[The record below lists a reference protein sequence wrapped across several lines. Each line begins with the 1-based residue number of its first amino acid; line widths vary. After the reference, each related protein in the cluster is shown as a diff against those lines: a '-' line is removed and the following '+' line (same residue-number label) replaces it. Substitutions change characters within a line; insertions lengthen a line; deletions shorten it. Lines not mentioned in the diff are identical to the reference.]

1 MEVLK
6 RDGTLRAE
14 AANIL
19 DAMERLNQAATAK
32 QIADVYQK
40 QHGSSI
46 GKGYLDAVL
55 ADAKEKG
62 LVFKNLGETYEL
74 TAKGRAYLKSYR
86 SANAFGMELKPKTE
100 ENCFESKAAKTP
112 ENKNQTAS
120 VSRAEVRLAQ
130 KNNTEKAS
138 KREKAGAG
146 QQNLEGGKMV
156 KKSAGSNAGNVKKE
170 KVVVGTTKRATED
183 DVSCPFCQLYYPF
196 GTIKCPKCGATIGS
210 ADQTRKA
217 PPNKTVEVQKEA
229 PVAGYSYQPSSSG
242 GASDVSWGSVLVGIL
257 GAISAMGGSSILSWT
272 LDSVGTGSG
281 DVMNAVSSLSGSS
294 SEFIGIFVAE
304 GPVGT
309 TVGFGS
315 TGCSALSALS
325 AVSSDA
331 GNDGEIPIWEDSL
344 GGWHIGDNVPYSVV
358 EKRAETVYNV
368 LHGQKSDAM
377 RQPIIVAKTREQTE
391 AVNRIFR
398 TQRGDAV
405 EEKLD
410 LWISL
415 LEKDEYVS

>member
-14 AANIL
+14 AAYIL

-86 SANAFGMELKPKTE
+86 LANAFGMELKPKTE
-100 ENCFESKAAKTP
+100 ENRFESKAAKTP

-138 KREKAGAG
+138 KREKTGAG

-170 KVVVGTTKRATED
+170 KVVVGAEKRSTND
-183 DVSCPFCQLYYPF
+183 DIFCPHCHLFYPL
-196 GTIKCPKCGATIGS
+196 GTIKCPKCEATIAPENEITKRYEDAVEKKPITS
-210 ADQTRKA
+210 YERKHT
-217 PPNKTVEVQKEA
+217 TV
-229 PVAGYSYQPSSSG
+229 S
-242 GASDVSWGSVLVGIL
+242 ASDDKSKAGEL
-257 GAISAMGGSSILSWT
+257 ISAL
-272 LDSVGTGSG
+272 
-281 DVMNAVSSLSGSS
+281 A
-294 SEFIGIFVAE
+294 IF
-304 GPVGT
+304 T
-309 TVGFGS
+309 TVGFGGSLCYDS
-315 TGCSALSALS
+315 TIGSGGSVLLESTRGGVGETGTSAILLENTEDTTSIHNEDTLPIL
-325 AVSSDA
+325 AVGSIAASTSSDENPIIVVIEEAA
-331 GNDGEIPIWEDSL
+331 GSL
-344 GGWHIGDNVPYSVV
+344 GDNMPYSVV

>member
-14 AANIL
+14 AADIL
-19 DAMERLNQAATAK
+19 GAMERLNQAATAK

-55 ADAKEKG
+55 ADAQEKH
-62 LVFKNLGETYEL
+62 LVFKNMKENYEL
-74 TAKGRAYLKSYR
+74 TAKGCAYLKSYR
-86 SANAFGMELKPKTE
+86 SANAFGVELKQKTE
-100 ENCFESKAAKTP
+100 EKHFESKAAKTP

-170 KVVVGTTKRATED
+170 KVVVGAEKRSTND
-183 DVSCPFCQLYYPF
+183 DIFCPHCHLFYPL
-196 GTIKCPKCGATIGS
+196 GTIKCPKCEATIAPENEITKRYEDAVEKKPITSYERKHTTVSASDDKSKVGELISALAIFTTVAFGGSLCYDSTIGS
-210 ADQTRKA
+210 
-217 PPNKTVEVQKEA
+217 
-229 PVAGYSYQPSSSG
+229 G
-242 GASDVSWGSVLVGIL
+242 GSVLLESTGGGVGETTSIHNEDTLAIL
-257 GAISAMGGSSILSWT
+257 AVGSIATSTSGDENPVIVVVEEAGGSL
-272 LDSVGTGSG
+272 
-281 DVMNAVSSLSGSS
+281 
-294 SEFIGIFVAE
+294 
-304 GPVGT
+304 
-309 TVGFGS
+309 
-315 TGCSALSALS
+315 
-325 AVSSDA
+325 
-331 GNDGEIPIWEDSL
+331 
-344 GGWHIGDNVPYSVV
+344 GDNMPYSVV

-391 AVNRIFR
+391 AVNRIFK